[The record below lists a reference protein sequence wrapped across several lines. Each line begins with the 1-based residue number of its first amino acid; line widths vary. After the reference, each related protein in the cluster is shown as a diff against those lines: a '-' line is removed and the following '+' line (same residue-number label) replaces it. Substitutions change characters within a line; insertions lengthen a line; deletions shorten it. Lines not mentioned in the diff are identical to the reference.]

1 MFEEERRL
9 YTDFLNHQKAA
20 QDHVKTIEALQMQL
34 EEASFES
41 DSILQ
46 DVMNAGFLGA
56 SVTRALKNKKTKTQ
70 QQEEDMNATAS
81 VDVVGEVRKA
91 IKPGRMDWLFGSKTE
106 YQQKLLQPQDRER
119 NAQKSAYMGKLI
131 ADIETQQKKDKVAV
145 RNAALR

>member
-70 QQEEDMNATAS
+70 QQEEDGIS
-81 VDVVGEVRKA
+81 LC
-91 IKPGRMDWLFGSKTE
+91 W
-106 YQQKLLQPQDRER
+106 
-119 NAQKSAYMGKLI
+119 
-131 ADIETQQKKDKVAV
+131 
-145 RNAALR
+145 